1 VDRLTR
7 RELKTDKFVEEVG
20 QTVHFLE
27 EHRQALI
34 RYGSIALVLIVVAA
48 AIFGYT
54 RSKRAERQLALGKA
68 LDTYNAPVIDE
79 PPEGMRAFRSDKE
92 KNEAIL
98 KICNELI
105 QKYPGT
111 DEAAAATMLLGT
123 HAADE
128 GDLEAA
134 ERYLKQAAEQG
145 SRQYASLAR
154 FALAQLY
161 ASQGKDAEAEKILR
175 ALAEKPTVLVTK
187 EQATLELARLL
198 MKKNPEEA
206 RKLVSPLSS
215 KPGAVGRTAVTIMAE
230 LNRKQ
235 GS

>member
-1 VDRLTR
+1 MDRLTR
-7 RELKTDKFVEEVG
+7 HELKTDKFVEEVG

-27 EHRQALI
+27 EHRQAII

-54 RSKRAERQLALGKA
+54 RSKHAERQLALGKA
-68 LDTYNAPVIDE
+68 LDTYNAPVDE
-79 PPEGMRAFRSDKE
+79 QAPPEMKAFRTEQE
-92 KNEAIL
+92 KNEAVT
-98 KICNELI
+98 KTCNEII
-105 QKYPGT
+105 QKYPGS
-111 DEAAAATMLLGT
+111 DEATAATMLLGT

-128 GDLEAA
+128 GDVNAA

-145 SRQYASLAR
+145 SGPYAPLAQ

-175 ALAEKPTVLVTK
+175 GLANRPTVLVTK
-187 EQATLELARLL
+187 EQADLALARLL
-198 MKKNPEEA
+198 VRKNPEEA
-206 RKLVSPLSS
+206 RKLVSPLAS
-215 KPGAVGRTAVTIMAE
+215 KPGAVGRIAVNIIAE
-230 LNRKQ
+230 INRKQ